1 MADGNSTDSK
11 LKSSRPTLRVGGEE
25 KASLGLALLELC
37 IAETAHGLYRCEATF
52 GNWGPKDGDT
62 GFLYFDRTELDFGK
76 PFEVRLGTSDI
87 LFEGR
92 ITGLEAGFPEASPP
106 TLTVLAEDRLQ
117 DLRMTRRTATYA
129 DVTDADVLKQIASKH
144 GLTPEV
150 DVQGPKHKVLA
161 QLNQSDL
168 AFLRERC
175 RAVDVELWV
184 EGRTLKAKKRGARS
198 NGEAPKLGRG
208 NELLAFTVLADLA
221 NQRSAVTVSGWSVQ
235 DKDAVTHEAG
245 PSVLGAEL
253 GNDESGASLLSSKLA
268 ERKEAV
274 VHAVPMGSQ
283 EAQARA
289 EGLFRQMA
297 RRFVVGR
304 GTAQTDAKLR
314 VGARVELT
322 GLGPMFSGKYHLAEV
337 KHLFDAERGLRTE
350 FVAERAGL
358 GRAS

>member
-1 MADGNSTDSK
+1 MADGNGTDSR
-11 LKSSRPTLRVGGEE
+11 LRSARPTLRVDGVDQATLVGG
-25 KASLGLALLELC
+25 LLELS
-37 IAETAHGLYRCEATF
+37 IVETAQGLYRCEATF
-52 GNWGPKDGDT
+52 GNWGPKDGET
-62 GFLYFDRTELDFGK
+62 GFLYFDRQLLDFGK
-76 PFEVRLGTSDI
+76 PFEVRLGTTDV

-92 ITGLEAGFPEASPP
+92 ITALEAGFQENAPP
-106 TLTVLAEDRLQ
+106 TLTVLADDRLQ

-129 DVTDADVLKQIASKH
+129 DVSDADVVKQIAGKH

-150 DVQGPKHKVLA
+150 DMPGPKHKVLA

-198 NGEAPKLGRG
+198 SGEPVKLARG
-208 NELLAFTVLADLA
+208 GQLQAFTVLADLA
-221 NQRSAVTVSGWSVQ
+221 GQRSMVTVSGWSVQ
-235 DKDAVTHEAG
+235 DKDTVKHEAG

-274 VHAVPMGSQ
+274 VHTVPLNGQ

-289 EGLFRQMA
+289 EACFRQQA
-297 RRFVVGR
+297 RRFVVGQ
-304 GTAQTDAKLR
+304 GTAQTDARLR
-314 VGARVELT
+314 VGTRVELT
-322 GLGPMFSGKYHLAEV
+322 GLGPLFSGKYHLAEV
-337 KHLFDAERGLRTE
+337 KHLFDSARGLRTE

>member
-1 MADGNSTDSK
+1 MADGNNADNK
-11 LKSSRPTLRVGGEE
+11 LKVARPTLRVDGTDQ
-25 KASLGLALLELC
+25 ATLAAGLMELS
-37 IAETAHGLYRCEATF
+37 ITETAQGLYRCECTI
-52 GNWGPKDGDT
+52 GNWGPKDGET
-62 GFLYFDRTELDFGK
+62 GFLYFDRSLLDFGK
-76 PFEVRLGTSDI
+76 PFEVRLGTSDV

-92 ITGLEAGFPEASPP
+92 ITALEADFPESAPP

-117 DLRMTRRTATYA
+117 DLRMTRRTATYF
-129 DVTDADVLKQIASKH
+129 DVSDADVIRQVASKH
-144 GLTPEV
+144 GLTPDL
-150 DVQGPKHKVLA
+150 DVSGPTHKVLA
-161 QLNQSDL
+161 QVNQSDL

-198 NGEAPKLGRG
+198 SGEPLKLGRG
-208 NELLAFTVLADLA
+208 NELTAFTVIADLA
-221 NQRSAVTVSGWSVQ
+221 TQRSSVTVSGWSVQ
-235 DKDAVTHEAG
+235 DKDAVSHEAG

-274 VHAVPMGSQ
+274 VHAVPVGTQ

-289 EGLFRQMA
+289 EAHFRQLA

-304 GTAQTDAKLR
+304 GTAQPDARLR
-314 VGARVELT
+314 VGTRVELT
-322 GLGPMFSGKYHLAEV
+322 GLGPLFSGKYHLAEV
-337 KHLFDAERGLRTE
+337 SHLFDGAKGLRTE
-350 FVAERAGL
+350 FVAERVGL

>member
-1 MADGNSTDSK
+1 MADGNSTDTR
-11 LKSSRPTLRVGGEE
+11 LRVARPTLRVDGQEQATL
-25 KASLGLALLELC
+25 ASGLMELS
-37 IAETAHGLYRCEATF
+37 IVETAQGLYRCEATF
-52 GNWGPKDGDT
+52 GNWGPKEGET
-62 GFLYFDRTELDFGK
+62 GFLYFDRALLDFGK
-76 PFEVRLGTSDI
+76 AFEVRLGTADV

-92 ITGLEAGFPEASPP
+92 ITGLEADYPESAPP

-129 DVTDADVLKQIASKH
+129 DVSDADVLRQVASKH
-144 GLTPEV
+144 GLTAEV
-150 DVQGPKHKVLA
+150 DVQGPTHKVLA
-161 QLNQSDL
+161 QVNQSDL

-184 EGRTLKAKKRGARS
+184 EGRTLKAKKRGARAT
-198 NGEAPKLGRG
+198 GEAPKLGRG
-208 NELLAFTVLADLA
+208 NELMAFTVLADLA
-221 NQRSAVTVSGWSVQ
+221 NQRSSVTVSGWSVQ
-235 DKDAVTHEAG
+235 DKDAVSHEAG

-253 GNDESGASLLSSKLA
+253 DGDESGASLLSSKLA

-274 VHAVPMGSQ
+274 VHTVPLGSQ

-304 GTAQTDAKLR
+304 GTAQTDARLR

-322 GLGPMFSGKYHLAEV
+322 GLGPLFSGKYHLAEV
-337 KHLFDAERGLRTE
+337 KHLFDGARGLRTE
-350 FVAERAGL
+350 FIAERVGL